1 MRKRILF
8 VASEQS
14 FLVNAM
20 VKNLQNAG
28 YAVTQTQPDIVEISL
43 IEDMP
48 DIFVVYL
55 EGDLN
60 AFNGTLKYL
69 KKLKGEDGVD
79 RVLYLIG
86 SPAEIDAA
94 YEVVSKSFVSAA
106 FIRPVNMADV
116 IAKLDVLITEES
128 EYRGKK
134 RILVVD
140 DDSTMLR
147 TMNNWFSKKY
157 EVYMANSGMNAI
169 ALLSQKRVD
178 LILLDYE
185 MPVVSGLQVFEMLK
199 SEPNTANIPVIFLT
213 SKDDK
218 ETVMKVL
225 AAKPE
230 KYLLK
235 TRPAEELIK
244 NVDDFFHGY

>member
-1 MRKRILF
+1 MEVINR
-8 VASEQS
+8 
-14 FLVNAM
+14 
-20 VKNLQNAG
+20 
-28 YAVTQTQPDIVEISL
+28 
-43 IEDMP
+43 
-48 DIFVVYL
+48 
-55 EGDLN
+55 LN
-60 AFNGTLKYL
+60 
-69 KKLKGEDGVD
+69 
-79 RVLYLIG
+79 I
-86 SPAEIDAA
+86 
-94 YEVVSKSFVSAA
+94 
-106 FIRPVNMADV
+106 
-116 IAKLDVLITEES
+116 LITEEG
-128 EYRGKK
+128 EFHGKK

-147 TMNNWFSKKY
+147 TMNNWFSSKY
-157 EVYMANSGMNAI
+157 EVFMANSGMNAI
-169 ALLSQKRVD
+169 SLLAQKKVD

-199 SEPNTANIPVIFLT
+199 SEVATASIPVIFLT

-244 NVDDFFHGY
+244 SVDDFFRGN